1 MHCSYSGI
9 MTSTTWLSEAE
20 QRAWRNWLAATAHLP
35 AALNR
40 ELQRDA
46 DLSLQ
51 DFEVLVHLS
60 ESTERRARISD
71 LAQALEW
78 ERSRLSHHVKRM
90 EKRGLVAREECTD
103 DARGAFVVLAERGRT
118 AIEAAA
124 PGHAATVKR
133 LVFEDLSPAEVETLT
148 AVTGKILARLQQD

>member
-1 MHCSYSGI
+1 
-9 MTSTTWLSEAE
+9 MTSTTWLSEPE
-20 QRAWRNWLAATAHLP
+20 QRAWRNWLAATAQLP

-60 ESTERRARISD
+60 ESADQRARVSD
-71 LAQALEW
+71 LAQTLEW

-90 EKRGLVAREECTD
+90 EKRGLIAREECSD
-103 DARGAFVVLAERGRT
+103 DGRGAFVVLTDTGRT
-118 AIEAAA
+118 SIESAA
-124 PGHAATVKR
+124 PGHAATVKD
-133 LVFEDLSPAEVETLT
+133 LVFNDLSPVEVEVLT
-148 AVTGKILARLQQD
+148 TVTDKILTRLQEG

>member
-1 MHCSYSGI
+1 
-9 MTSTTWLSEAE
+9 MTSTTWLSDAE
-20 QRAWRNWLAATAHLP
+20 QQAWRNWLSVSARLP

-60 ESTERRARISD
+60 ESPDRRARVSD
-71 LAQALEW
+71 LATALEW

-103 DARGAFVVLAERGRT
+103 DARGAFVVLADPGRT
-118 AIEAAA
+118 SLEAAA
-124 PGHAATVKR
+124 PGHAAIVKA
-133 LVFEDLSPAEVETLT
+133 LVFDHLSPGQVEAMT
-148 AVTGKILARLQQD
+148 AMTDGILSRLQEG

>member
-1 MHCSYSGI
+1 
-9 MTSTTWLSEAE
+9 MTSTTWLSDAE
-20 QRAWRNWLAATAHLP
+20 QQAWRNWLAATAHLP

-40 ELQRDA
+40 ELQKDA

-60 ESTERRARISD
+60 EAAEQRARVSD

-90 EKRGLVAREECTD
+90 EKRGLVAREECSD
-103 DARGAFVVLAERGRT
+103 DGRGAFVVLADSGRT

-124 PGHAATVKR
+124 PGHAATVKN
-133 LVFEDLSPAEVETLT
+133 LVFDHLSPAEVEAMHTIT
-148 AVTGKILARLQQD
+148 AKILTRLQEG